1 MRDFLI
7 TYFSPLTLIPRHN
20 SWILYLAVPNAYLLC
35 FLYFKYA
42 AMHTAAVPMVR
53 IGPKNQPKYVGNG
66 NPKIIVILLFIH
78 PVSAQYVNVIDYL
91 TDRRPHCPMS
101 DSWGLLPGTSYFI
114 FSSSAGLKSPSERE
128 AGFPPGHIR
137 WSANHR

>member
-66 NPKIIVILLFIH
+66 NPKIIVILLF
-78 PVSAQYVNVIDYL
+78 YN
-91 TDRRPHCPMS
+91 T
-101 DSWGLLPGTSYFI
+101 
-114 FSSSAGLKSPSERE
+114 
-128 AGFPPGHIR
+128 
-137 WSANHR
+137 